1 MEFSNETVY
10 FLIGV
15 FIVATVLIYNV
26 KKDKKEM
33 SMQTDV
39 QTVDTLLAELEKL
52 KNRCEALEMKLNVEV
67 HNNNRSLKE
76 LNRAQGLMSDS
87 SRQNDSFATQ
97 QLGTSSD

>member
-15 FIVATVLIYNV
+15 FIVAAVLIYNV

-52 KNRCEALEMKLNVEV
+52 KTRCEAIEMKLNVEV
-67 HNNNRSLKE
+67 HNNSRSLKE

-87 SRQNDSFATQ
+87 SRQNDSFQINNLAT
-97 QLGTSSD
+97 